1 MLSKRY
7 QTEIIVWFTYMKFKN
22 RIISLGIENRV
33 VVARVVKVFVELNE
47 GNSHYSWR
55 GEG

>member
-1 MLSKRY
+1 
-7 QTEIIVWFTYMKFKN
+7 MKFKD

-33 VVARVVKVFVELNE
+33 AVARVVKVFVELNE
-47 GNSHYSWR
+47 GNFHYSWR